1 MRKEEIKMSLE
12 KTEQNKGTLQEE
24 NIEAV
29 PRQWWRPILLFSVIA
44 VVLVLAKVL
53 GLMDRLLELQDWIKA
68 KGVLGYVVFA
78 LIHIGAMIAAIPRSV
93 LAVAAGVIFGVVAGI
108 ILVTISSVIGVCLT
122 FLIARYFARDV
133 VSRWLLRSEKLNRF
147 YHLTEKRGAIIVVIT
162 RLLTFSPSNLLNY
175 CFGLTKI
182 HISTY
187 LFWSFLCMLPATVVY
202 VLAADAVTKGIS
214 QVQIPW
220 LSVSAVVMVLII
232 VFMILHFSLLKLGNR
247 EKITG

>member
-1 MRKEEIKMSLE
+1 MSLE

-44 VVLVLAKVL
+44 VVLVLEKVL
-53 GLMDRLLELQDWIKA
+53 GLVDRLLELQDWIKGQ
-68 KGVLGYVVFA
+68 GVLGYVLFA
-78 LIHIGAMIAAIPRSV
+78 LIHIGAMIAAVPRAV
-93 LAVAAGVIFGVVAGI
+93 LAVAAGVLFGAVAGI
-108 ILVTISSVIGVCLT
+108 ILVTICSVIGVCLT

-133 VSRWLLRSEKLNRF
+133 VSRWLLRSEKLNRL
-147 YHLTEKRGAIIVVIT
+147 YQLTEKRGAIIVVIS
-162 RLLTFSPSNLLNY
+162 RLLTFFPSNLLNY

-182 HISTY
+182 HISSY

-202 VLAADAVTKGIS
+202 VLAADAVTKGMS
-214 QVQIPW
+214 QVKIPW
-220 LSVSAVVMVLII
+220 LSVSTVVMVLII
-232 VFMILHFSLLKLGNR
+232 VFMIVHFSLLKLGNK

>member
-1 MRKEEIKMSLE
+1 MSLE
-12 KTEQNKGTLQEE
+12 KTEQNKGTLQKE

-53 GLMDRLLELQDWIKA
+53 GLMGRLLELQDWIKGQ
-68 KGVLGYVVFA
+68 GVLGYVLFA
-78 LIHIGAMIAAIPRSV
+78 LIHIGAMIAAVPRAV
-93 LAVAAGVIFGVVAGI
+93 LAVTAGVLFGAVAGI
-108 ILVTISSVIGVCLT
+108 ILVTICSVIGVCLT

-202 VLAADAVTKGIS
+202 VLAADAVTKGMS

-220 LSVSAVVMVLII
+220 LSVSTVVMVLII
-232 VFMILHFSLLKLGNR
+232 VFMVVHFSLLKLRKKEG
-247 EKITG
+247 IIG